1 MMMMITHYIIAKHS
15 HAYIQQTDAKRGASK
30 RERERERE
38 KIKRIRQIQD
48 MKKKKRRRRLDSKAR
63 WRKNME

>member
-30 RERERERE
+30 RERER
-38 KIKRIRQIQD
+38 K
-48 MKKKKRRRRLDSKAR
+48 
-63 WRKNME
+63 RKNQENQTDTGHEKKETPATARQ